1 MMRAAAGRLL
11 FLLIFMPCA
20 VGCGTKSEGP
30 ETYPVTGVVT
40 LKSAPVDGAV
50 LQFTPTS
57 PDAGI
62 AGAQAMTNPDGTFE
76 VKINLDMGKTTKMG
90 LPPGDYKV
98 AITKLQVAPGQSAPN
113 IPPKNV
119 LPPEYA
125 TIESSPLTAT
135 VKADGENRFEFP
147 L

>member
-1 MMRAAAGRLL
+1 MRPAACQLL
-11 FLLIFMPCA
+11 FLLVFLPCA
-20 VGCGTKSEGP
+20 VGCGAKSEGP

-40 LKSAPVDGAV
+40 LKGAPVDGAV

-62 AGAQAMTNPDGTFE
+62 AGAQAMTKPDGAFE
-76 VKINLDMGKTTKMG
+76 VTINLDMGKTTKAG

-98 AITKLQVAPGQSAPN
+98 AITKLQAAPGQTGPN

-135 VKADGENRFEFP
+135 VKADGENHLEFP

>member
-1 MMRAAAGRLL
+1 MRAAARRLL
-11 FLLIFMPCA
+11 LLILMPCA
-20 VGCGTKSEGP
+20 VGCGAKSEGP

-40 LKSAPVDGAV
+40 LKGAPVDGAV

-57 PDAGI
+57 PEAGI
-62 AGAQAMTNPDGTFE
+62 AGAQVMTKPDGTFE
-76 VKINLDMGKTTKMG
+76 VTINLNMGKTTKTG
-90 LPPGDYKV
+90 LPPGDYKI
-98 AITKLQVAPGQSAPN
+98 AITKFQVAPGQSAPN

-125 TIESSPLTAT
+125 TIESSPLTAK
-135 VKADGENRFEFP
+135 VKADGENHFEFP

>member
-1 MMRAAAGRLL
+1 MRAAAWQLL
-11 FLLIFMPCA
+11 FLLILIPCA
-20 VGCGTKSEGP
+20 VGCGAKPEGP

-40 LKSAPVDGAV
+40 LKGAPVDGAV
-50 LQFTPTS
+50 LQFTPSS

-62 AGAQAMTNPDGTFE
+62 AGAQVMTKPDGTFE
-76 VKINLDMGKTTKMG
+76 AKINLDMGKTTKTG

-98 AITKLQVAPGQSAPN
+98 AITKFQVAPGQSAPN
-113 IPPKNV
+113 IPPKNI

-125 TIESSPLTAT
+125 TIESTPLTAT
-135 VKADGENRFEFP
+135 VKAEGENRLEFS

>member
-1 MMRAAAGRLL
+1 MRAAAWRML
-11 FLLIFMPCA
+11 FLLILMPCTF
-20 VGCGTKSEGP
+20 GCGAKSAGP
-30 ETYPVTGVVT
+30 VTYPVTGVVT
-40 LKSAPVDGAV
+40 LKSAPVDGAL

-62 AGAQAMTNPDGTFE
+62 AGAQVMTKPDGTFE
-76 VKINLDMGKTTKMG
+76 VTINLDMGKTTKTG

-98 AITKLQVAPGQSAPN
+98 AITKLQLAPGQSAPN

-125 TIESSPLTAT
+125 TIETSPLTAT
-135 VKADGENRFEFP
+135 VKADDENHFEFP

>member
-1 MMRAAAGRLL
+1 MRAVVGRLL
-11 FLLIFMPCA
+11 FLLAFLPCV
-20 VGCGTKSEGP
+20 VGCGAKSDGP

-40 LKSAPVDGAV
+40 LKGAPVDGAV

-62 AGAQAMTNPDGTFE
+62 AGAQVMTNPDGAFE
-76 VKINLDMGKTTKMG
+76 VKINLEMGKTTKTG

-98 AITKLQVAPGQSAPN
+98 AVTKLQMAPGQTAPN

-125 TIESSPLTAT
+125 TIESTPLTAT
-135 VKADGENRFEFP
+135 VKPEAENRFEFP

>member
-1 MMRAAAGRLL
+1 MRAAAWRLL
-11 FLLIFMPCA
+11 LLLILMPCA
-20 VGCGTKSEGP
+20 VGCGAKSEGP

-40 LKSAPVDGAV
+40 LKGAPVDGAV

-62 AGAQAMTNPDGTFE
+62 AGAQVMTKPDGTF
-76 VKINLDMGKTTKMG
+76 VVTINLDMGKTTKTG

-98 AITKLQVAPGQSAPN
+98 AITKLQIAPGQSAPN

-119 LPPEYA
+119 LPPDYA
-125 TIESSPLTAT
+125 TIESTPLTVT
-135 VKADGENRFEFP
+135 VKPEDENRFEFP

>member
-1 MMRAAAGRLL
+1 MMRAAAWRLL
-11 FLLIFMPCA
+11 FLLLFLPCTF
-20 VGCGTKSEGP
+20 GCGAKSEGP

-40 LKSAPVDGAV
+40 LKGAPVDGAI

-57 PDAGI
+57 PEAGI
-62 AGAQAMTNPDGTFE
+62 AGAQVMTNPDGAFE
-76 VKINLDMGKTTKMG
+76 VTIDLDRGKTTKTG
-90 LPPGDYKV
+90 LPPGDYKI
-98 AITKLQVAPGQSAPN
+98 AITKFQVAPGQSAPN

-135 VKADGENRFEFP
+135 VKADSENRFEFP

>member
-1 MMRAAAGRLL
+1 VL
-11 FLLIFMPCA
+11 FFLILMPCTF
-20 VGCGTKSEGP
+20 GCGAKSEGP

-40 LKSAPVDGAV
+40 HKSAPVDGAL

-62 AGAQAMTNPDGTFE
+62 AGAQVMTKPDGTFE
-76 VKINLDMGKTTKMG
+76 VTINLDMGKTTKTG

-98 AITKLQVAPGQSAPN
+98 AITKLQITPGQSAPN
-113 IPPKNV
+113 IPPKNI

-125 TIESSPLTAT
+125 TIESTPLTAT
-135 VKADGENRFEFP
+135 VKAEGENRLEFS